1 MTRKLASLQKITAIR
16 PIEGADKIVAADVL
30 GWTVVVGKDEF
41 KVGDIA
47 VYFEVDSWLDASNP
61 AFAGFEQ
68 RFTNWG
74 TKRGMRLKTIKLRK
88 QLSQGLLMPVSKFPE
103 LMGYTLSAT
112 IGGGEKFFS
121 AGPGLFYDEGTDVTD
136 ILKIEKWESEEEARA
151 NNPSTASHSR
161 AFPWFL
167 RKTDQQRVQ
176 NSLDAI
182 AQTPDEETFEVTVKL
197 DGSSMT
203 VYYVGRANPMFET
216 LLAEREAREL
226 AKLGF
231 FKKAVYKLRRKL
243 GFVKRPEYL
252 AGVCSRKV
260 ELPLDGDNHFS
271 AYVREHGVVEKI
283 LVTASPS
290 DALAFQGELIAPSIQ
305 KNYEK
310 VAGYEWHVFD
320 VFDIEKN
327 EYLSP
332 ILARMATEFSG
343 LQYVPV
349 LDRRMSL
356 ASFRHEADAS
366 LTAQESAR
374 AKVDNILAFAEG
386 PGMNKGVLREGIVF
400 KSNKRDFSFKAVSN
414 SYLLGKG

>member
-88 QLSQGLLMPVSKFPE
+88 QLSQGLLMPLSKFPQLADMHE
-103 LMGYTLSAT
+103 GSPDMNA
-112 IGGGEKFFS
+112 EV
-121 AGPGLFYDEGTDVTD
+121 GLDVTD
-136 ILKIEKWESEEEARA
+136 ILKIEKWESAEEMRA
-151 NNPSTASHSR
+151 NNPSTANHSR

-167 RKTDQQRVQ
+167 RKTDQERVQ
-176 NSLDAI
+176 NRIDAI
-182 AQTPDEETFEVTVKL
+182 AQTPDDETFEVTVKL

-203 VYYVGRANPMFET
+203 VYYVGKKSPMFET
-216 LLAEREAREL
+216 LLAEREEREV

-231 FKKAVYKLRRKL
+231 FKKAVYKLSRTL
-243 GFVKRPEYL
+243 GLVKRPEYL

-283 LVTASPS
+283 LATASPS

-305 KNYEK
+305 KNHEK